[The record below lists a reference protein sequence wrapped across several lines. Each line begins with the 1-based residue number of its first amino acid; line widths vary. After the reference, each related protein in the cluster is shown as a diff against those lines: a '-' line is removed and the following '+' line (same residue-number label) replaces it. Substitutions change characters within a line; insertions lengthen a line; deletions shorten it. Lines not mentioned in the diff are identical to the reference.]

1 MLREIKWSD
10 LHDEVS
16 KLCPEIARIVKDI
29 GCDDSVYEISYS
41 YGELIVDKGVFQIPN
56 DEGLVVPITHA
67 SIPNNVKNA
76 LGYSGTIPLGLVLE
90 NSIESYLLTK
100 DRIIPSSILQSSQ
113 FISLWR
119 VLEESTSY
127 HTGSFWNISS
137 GARSICMIPHIT
149 DRIGYKGIK
158 SKFNLKLNIPETLF
172 EHWSLFVKLAKHP
185 EFYQQW
191 QSRILFFPEKWLARK
206 SDIRWQEFFL
216 CLHKIAW
223 EKSSFRRNQFI
234 FDFAFSCMQENRNL
248 RPNPY
253 LADTV
258 RHLIAVGSGAI
269 PGFKV
274 ATNNIA
280 APISGLQKVFLEDY
294 GLKRYAPSIVHSA
307 HFEQDNPVYYS
318 FQIPTTIVFSP
329 KSRKKNTAIESL
341 EEVKH
346 IMETLLAEVLRG
358 KLEVENTPL
367 YDLARNVRYSY
378 YHGDKYKNNEVQ
390 VCADIEKIDPS
401 FTKTLTNDTDYL
413 FPEFSSFFWGCISI
427 YAQLH

>member
-1 MLREIKWSD
+1 MLREIKWSEI
-10 LHDEVS
+10 HDEVS
-16 KLCPEIARIVKDI
+16 KLCPEIASIVKNI
-29 GCDDSVYEISYS
+29 GCDDILYEVSYP

-56 DEGLVVPITHA
+56 EEGLVVPITHA
-67 SIPNNVKNA
+67 SIPSKIKSA
-76 LGYSGTIPLGLVLE
+76 LGYCGTIPLGLVLE
-90 NSIESYLLTK
+90 NSIESYLLAK
-100 DRIIPSSILQSSQ
+100 DRIIPSSILHHGQ

-119 VLEESTSY
+119 VLEENVSY

-149 DRIGYKGIK
+149 DQIGYKGIK
-158 SKFNLKLNIPETLF
+158 AKFNLKLNIPETLF
-172 EHWSLFVKLAKHP
+172 DHWAIFSKITKNTQ
-185 EFYQQW
+185 FYQPW
-191 QSRILFFPEKWLARK
+191 QSRILFFPEQWLARK
-206 SDIRWQEFFL
+206 KDKKWQNFFL
-216 CLHKIAW
+216 YLHRIAW

-274 ATNNIA
+274 ATNDIA
-280 APISGLQKVFLEDY
+280 APITGLQKVFLEDY
-294 GLKRYAPSIVHSA
+294 GLKKYAPTIVHSA
-307 HFEQDNPVYYS
+307 HFELKHPVYYS

-329 KSRKKNTAIESL
+329 KSRKKNSAMESL

-346 IMETLLAEVLRG
+346 IMETLLTEVLRG

-367 YDLARNVRYSY
+367 YDLAKNVQYCY
-378 YHGDKYKNNEVQ
+378 YHGDKYRNNEVQ
-390 VCADIEKIDPS
+390 MCGDIEKIDPT
-401 FTKTLTNDTDYL
+401 FTRSLTNNLSYL

-427 YAQLH
+427 HA